1 MQYIAISL
9 ACLAAGA
16 SAFAP
21 GAVLS
26 RQAAHVGAT
35 VAQGEVGSLGISAE
49 SGGKIFDPL
58 GLSTRGSDTTLCW
71 FRAAE
76 LKHGRVAMLATVGW
90 IAQEA
95 GYGTIEYPMADGS
108 WSTLSKYPLEA
119 NEQLWKVGNGVAW
132 LQIFMTIG
140 IIELVTEVAVKP
152 HYMTTNGY
160 IDIFGFQKATTS
172 GKRLGRDLE
181 AAQTAELKNGR
192 LAMIGIASFYSAA
205 TLEGSVPALPFPF

>member
-26 RQAAHVGAT
+26 RQAARTSERT

-95 GYGTIEYPMADGS
+95 GYVE
-108 WSTLSKYPLEA
+108 
-119 NEQLWKVGNGVAW
+119 
-132 LQIFMTIG
+132 
-140 IIELVTEVAVKP
+140 
-152 HYMTTNGY
+152 
-160 IDIFGFQKATTS
+160 
-172 GKRLGRDLE
+172 R
-181 AAQTAELKNGR
+181 
-192 LAMIGIASFYSAA
+192 
-205 TLEGSVPALPFPF
+205 ALRCCCCCC